1 MEYMHITTLYHHQL
15 LNKLQPVIQPNPSN
29 SVVTQHNETSV
40 IVYAF
45 KQDHIHILN
54 FKLCMP
60 PFSCCYSYIFRNPP
74 GHKMYWTDPN
84 QNFATELSV
93 LKSVRVNEGYKM
105 NPHFVK

>member
-1 MEYMHITTLYHHQL
+1 MHITTLYHHQL

-29 SVVTQHNETSV
+29 V

-74 GHKMYWTDPN
+74 GHKVY
-84 QNFATELSV
+84 
-93 LKSVRVNEGYKM
+93 
-105 NPHFVK
+105 